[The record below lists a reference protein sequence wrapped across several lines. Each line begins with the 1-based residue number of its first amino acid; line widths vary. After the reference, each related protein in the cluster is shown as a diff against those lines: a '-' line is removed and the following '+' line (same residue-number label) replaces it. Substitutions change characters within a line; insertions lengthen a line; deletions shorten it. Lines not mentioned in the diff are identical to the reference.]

1 MWTAIF
7 SKITN
12 FLYIIIIFRL
22 KVLGQNVDSIDT
34 FKASISFISN
44 IDEFYILR
52 ESNSSKFESI
62 LVDCQEPGPALASVD
77 VGAMCLATE
86 DDVWMRARIEKISGD
101 EAKIFFIDDGCRA
114 TKKISDLMVLS
125 CHKETEDLVERFG
138 LLGVEPLDG
147 ENWSNESMKA
157 FMELVDVDPD
167 NMFLI
172 SKKDGCDRVKV
183 ETSDGIDL
191 AEALVELDAAKPL
204 SGNLLFVHF
213 ACIF

>member
-1 MWTAIF
+1 MWTAFF

-77 VGAMCLATE
+77 VGAMCLATK

-101 EAKIFFIDDGCRA
+101 KAQAKIFFVDDGCRA
-114 TKKISDLMVLS
+114 SKQISDLRVLS
-125 CHKETEDLVERFG
+125 CHRETEDLVERVG
-138 LLGVEPLDG
+138 LFGVEPRDG
-147 ENWSNESMKA
+147 ENWNVASTNTFKDFFE
-157 FMELVDVDPD
+157 DG
-167 NMFLI
+167 NTFLI
-172 SKKDGCDRVKV
+172 SKKEGCDKVKV
-183 ETSDGIDL
+183 ETPDGLDL
-191 AEALVELDAAKPL
+191 ADVLVELEAAKPF
-204 SGNLLFVHF
+204 SGHILFLHF
-213 ACIF
+213 ACVF